1 MGQLDL
7 LEAGPAEDG
16 SEQAEQVRPFL
27 EREHDIM
34 QKVFAGQE
42 EVERGTQV
50 EIEVRAFCIQMIGVA
65 RVKVCNSIT
74 FETGWNYHQC

>member
-16 SEQAEQVRPFL
+16 SEQAEQVRLFL
-27 EREHDIM
+27 AGEHDIM

-42 EVERGTQV
+42 EEEKRGTQV
-50 EIEVRAFCIQMIGVA
+50 EIEVRTFCIKMIGTSA
-65 RVKVCNSIT
+65 HKNRRS
-74 FETGWNYHQC
+74 E